1 MVVLLLVTVALLLP
15 ATRQEPL
22 SPRAISEIKFAL
34 QEEYRTRVTQFL
46 EVCVRVWGICE
57 SHGQQ

>member
-34 QEEYRTRVTQFL
+34 QEEYRTRVNQFL
-46 EVCVRVWGICE
+46 EVCRVRGYL
-57 SHGQQ
+57 